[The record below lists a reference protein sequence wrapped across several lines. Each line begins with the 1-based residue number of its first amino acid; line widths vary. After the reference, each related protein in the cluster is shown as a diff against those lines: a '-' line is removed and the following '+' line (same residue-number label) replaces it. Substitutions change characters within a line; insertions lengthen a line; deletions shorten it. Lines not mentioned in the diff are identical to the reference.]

1 MSEDEKLRFILI
13 VSAVVMALVVHRF
26 LERGQAFAHPSTGVR
41 YFAPS
46 GFGFGG
52 D

>member
-1 MSEDEKLRFILI
+1 MSEDEKLRLILI
-13 VSAVVMALVVHRF
+13 MSAVVAALAVHRF
-26 LERGQAFAHPSTGVR
+26 LETSQAVARPSTGVR

-46 GFGFGG
+46 GFGFGS

>member
-1 MSEDEKLRFILI
+1 MSADEKLRFILI
-13 VSAVVMALVVHRF
+13 VSAVVAALAVHRF
-26 LERGQAFAHPSTGVR
+26 LETSHALAHPTGVR
-41 YFAPS
+41 FFAPS